1 MCVSTVFFLWLKLV
15 TLRMPHHQ
23 KAVSGAET
31 TDLWGSGPDAW
42 QGEPR
47 APLPGGHKQQKVP
60 YEKGTIAR
68 ILPEKK
74 FGKHY
79 RQLVLKKIRAKKS
92 DTSGQLGTPPHLLLP
107 LWEPQRLCGW
117 PWPDNKAGRKTLS
130 SGGVM
135 AKLLWRKERRVEN
148 KAQKISEEQASTI

>member
-1 MCVSTVFFLWLKLV
+1 
-15 TLRMPHHQ
+15 MPHHQ

-79 RQLVLKKIRAKKS
+79 RQLVLGPRNQTHRGS
-92 DTSGQLGTPPHLLLP
+92 
-107 LWEPQRLCGW
+107 WEPRPTSCCLSESHSVSVGD
-117 PWPDNKAGRKTLS
+117 PDQTTKLEGRPS
-130 SGGVM
+130 VQGESWQSCYGG
-135 AKLLWRKERRVEN
+135 K
-148 KAQKISEEQASTI
+148 SEE